1 MKKIIVVGAGVS
13 GLAAAVRLQK
23 LGYDVTL
30 YEKEGQ
36 PGGKMNQIKE
46 NGFTFDV
53 GPPS

>member
-30 YEKEGQ
+30 YEKKVNLGA
-36 PGGKMNQIKE
+36 K
-46 NGFTFDV
+46 
-53 GPPS
+53 